1 MGEFMKPIALG
12 FVGDY
17 QCRDIVSYSRLA
29 ERSGYDSVWVSED
42 LSFRDAVTPLASLA
56 MSTNRIGL
64 ATGIIPLYYRSPAL
78 AAMTVAT
85 LDELSKGR
93 MILGIGCGVRSY
105 VEKQG
110 IEFRSPLKAMEEY
123 IFILRQLLRGGALN
137 FEGEV
142 YRLNDVQLSFEV
154 RKSRIPIYIAS
165 RRKRMFQLAGK
176 IADGAIMNDGFCSEG
191 YIKWA
196 LENMRIGAESAGRD
210 KRDVKLVSLVWL
222 SVSDNFDRAKERV
235 KPWFISLLAEG
246 AFDPH
251 MERLGISANEAIE
264 VKHAWIR
271 GCKKEAFE
279 RISETMLDSTA
290 IYGRPKECAKKMS
303 KFRSS
308 GVSLP
313 IIMPLMPEKKKV
325 ISMAKRW

>member
-1 MGEFMKPIALG
+1 MKPIALG
-12 FVGDY
+12 FVGDN
-17 QCRDIVSYSRLA
+17 QCKDILSYSRLA
-29 ERSGYDSVWVSED
+29 ERNKYDSVWVSED
-42 LSFRDAVTPLASLA
+42 LGFRDAVTPLASLA

-64 ATGIIPLYYRSPAL
+64 ATGIMPLYYRSPAL
-78 AAMTVAT
+78 AAMTLAT
-85 LDELSKGR
+85 LNELSKGR
-93 MILGIGCGVRSY
+93 MILGIGNGVRSY

-123 IFILRQLLRGGALN
+123 IFILRQLLSGKSLT

-142 YRLNDVQLSFEV
+142 YRLNDVHLSFET
-154 RKSRIPIYIAS
+154 RSSRIPVYIAS

-176 IADGAIMNDGFCSEG
+176 IADGAIMNDGFCAES

-196 LENMRIGAESAGRD
+196 MENMKIGAESAGRD
-210 KRDVKLVSLVWL
+210 KRDVKLVSLVWV
-222 SVSDNFDRAKERV
+222 SVSDNFDRAKEHL
-235 KPWFISLLAEG
+235 KPWFISLLVEG

-251 MERLGISANEAIE
+251 MERLGISTNETNE
-264 VKHAWIR
+264 VKQAWMR
-271 GCKKEAFE
+271 GRKKEAFE
-279 RISETMLDSTA
+279 GISETMLDATA
-290 IYGRPKECAKKMS
+290 IYGLPKDCSRKMS

-325 ISMAKRW
+325 INIAKRW

>member
-1 MGEFMKPIALG
+1 MKPIALG
-12 FVGDY
+12 FVGDNE
-17 QCRDIVSYSRLA
+17 CKDILSYSRLA
-29 ERSGYDSVWVSED
+29 ERNGYDSVWLSED
-42 LSFRDAVTPLASLA
+42 LGFRDAITPLASLA
-56 MSTNRIGL
+56 MSTNRIRL

-78 AAMTVAT
+78 AAMTLAT

-93 MILGIGCGVRSY
+93 MILGIGNGVRSY

-123 IFILRQLLRGGALN
+123 IFILRQLLSGRSLT

-142 YRLNDVQLSFEV
+142 YRLNDVQLSFEA
-154 RKSRIPIYIAS
+154 RRSRIPIYIAS
-165 RRKRMFQLAGK
+165 RRQRMFQLAGK
-176 IADGAIMNDGFCSEG
+176 IADGAIMNDGFCAES

-210 KRDVKLVSLVWL
+210 KRDVKLVSLVWV
-222 SVSDNFDRAKERV
+222 SVSDNFDRAKEHV
-235 KPWFISLLAEG
+235 KPWFISLLVEG
-246 AFDPH
+246 VFDPH
-251 MERLGISANEAIE
+251 MEKLGISTDEANE
-264 VKHAWIR
+264 VKQAWMR
-271 GCKKEAFE
+271 GRKKEAFK
-279 RISETMLDSTA
+279 RISETMLDATA
-290 IYGRPKECAKKMS
+290 IYGLPKECARKMS

-325 ISMAKRW
+325 ISIAKMW